1 MNNSVS
7 DLGRFED
14 IITNLVWFNNY
25 FCYVECLRFNSL
37 HFMFFIGKNIDTG
50 ENIFLMFTI
59 LILYKIL

>member
-50 ENIFLMFTI
+50 ENIF
-59 LILYKIL
+59 

>member
-25 FCYVECLRFNSL
+25 FCYVECLRFNRYIL
-37 HFMFFIGKNIDTG
+37 C
-50 ENIFLMFTI
+50 FL
-59 LILYKIL
+59 LGKILTLEKIFF